1 MDAFPLEVGS
11 HGVRVGVLRVGGCIC
26 RGGVVGWKALISL
39 TRVRVVVCS
48 SLAPG
53 SRITWLG
60 SIDLQC
66 TVLVLSLFHE
76 RFLDS
81 HLSYKMSS
89 TATWTKPMIPRPC
102 LELLCVA
109 TLASCWADDAVGSHA
124 VYLGATQLNLGRCL
138 STGAAS
144 RGLSRGLFSCLV
156 GFPVCYVPELEDAS
170 PTLVGFIW
178 RSYRVPAFHTGHVR
192 RVHPICGR
200 RMCRSQHLHALWFGC
215 IRRWIYGHAMP
226 LSR

>member
-1 MDAFPLEVGS
+1 M
-11 HGVRVGVLRVGGCIC
+11 
-26 RGGVVGWKALISL
+26 
-39 TRVRVVVCS
+39 VCS

-156 GFPVCYVPELEDAS
+156 GFPQWLPLQMAWIPTSGLPSAPWVGYTPWAYSPAASRIGSCVPK
-170 PTLVGFIW
+170 TMTV
-178 RSYRVPAFHTGHVR
+178 
-192 RVHPICGR
+192 
-200 RMCRSQHLHALWFGC
+200 
-215 IRRWIYGHAMP
+215 MP